1 MAIRERVSLYK
12 RYLDDRILSKDVF
25 KTYYIIMEGT
35 NTEPIYF
42 KLIER
47 KLSELKIHNSIKLVF
62 LERTLRDRGSNS
74 PKQLLH
80 YLLEYQQEVD
90 DENSLFFVVFD
101 RDSFKTYY
109 NQEIEYLRFINE
121 AKAKNINLIVTSP
134 CFEIWILLHKEN
146 AYAEIVKPNESLIF
160 ENKRLSPSYTYISKL
175 VMNIFGFNPKSNIPY
190 SLLEKLDVAI
200 QESKHITKETNK
212 MAYEIGENVSEF
224 ILNLLKD
231 PRN

>member
-12 RYLDDRILSKDVF
+12 RYLDDRLLSKDVF

-42 KLIER
+42 KLLER

-62 LERTLRDRGSNS
+62 LDRTLRDRGSNA
-74 PKQLLH
+74 PRQLLH
-80 YLLEYQQEVD
+80 YVLAYKQEVD
-90 DENSLFFVVFD
+90 DENSKFFIVFD
-101 RDSFKTYY
+101 RDSFKTNF
-109 NQEIEYLRFINE
+109 NQELDYLSFIED
-121 AKAKNINLIVTSP
+121 AKAKDVNLIITSP

-146 AYAEIVKPNESLIF
+146 SYEEFIKPNKSQIF
-160 ENKRLSPSYTYISKL
+160 ENKRLSPSYTYVSKL
-175 VMNIFGFNPKSNIPY
+175 VTNIFGFNPKSNIPY

-200 QESKHITKETNK
+200 QESKNITKQISK
-212 MAYEIGENVSEF
+212 MAYEIGENVSVF
-224 ILNLLKD
+224 IMNLLKD